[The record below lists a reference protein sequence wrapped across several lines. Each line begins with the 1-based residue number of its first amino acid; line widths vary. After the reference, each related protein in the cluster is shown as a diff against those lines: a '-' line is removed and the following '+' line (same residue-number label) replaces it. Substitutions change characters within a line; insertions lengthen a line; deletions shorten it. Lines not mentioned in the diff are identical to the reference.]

1 MIAHDRKRK
10 MKRTGVSCE
19 GGTRLILN
27 ERKKIEDNAPG
38 FGAAASGWARMG
50 GFSDNRTRA

>member
-1 MIAHDRKRK
+1 